1 MFNCVVSSS
10 CFLCSDCFVCYCQYQ
25 CKWLT
30 GTTQFRWCGCAHSCT
45 RSLVCLCASKRWQIF
60 VSTTYIQY
68 HIQARA
74 QNSAHLYISGMR
86 RIFVFNSTPIR
97 SGSSKVCYKYKYK
110 IKTYNAPYV
119 TRVIRRRGNNLG
131 LTRYDI
137 EWPNLDWWRNW
148 RALSI
153 LTRAFRGRLCAKL
166 SSTSDVKSSCV

>member
-1 MFNCVVSSS
+1 MLLSVPVQVIDWNDPAVLMRLSS
-10 CFLCSDCFVCYCQYQ
+10 LM
-25 CKWLT
+25 
-30 GTTQFRWCGCAHSCT
+30 HSCAYVPQRDGKFLSPPHT
-45 RSLVCLCASKRWQIF
+45 SN
-60 VSTTYIQY
+60 TTFKLEQ
-68 HIQARA
+68 

-137 EWPNLDWWRNW
+137 E
-148 RALSI
+148 
-153 LTRAFRGRLCAKL
+153 
-166 SSTSDVKSSCV
+166 